1 MLIDWIDS
9 RWGAN
14 RRTAAEGPSSK
25 YTVLKPK
32 YSNVN
37 KPLASSLSP
46 FKYKHHGYQIY
57 SYCGGCMR
65 LFRLLLWRD
74 RFRYKAQTIQ
84 NVHKFL
90 LNLQKHRGGMY
101 LNTFTQF
108 LYFGNTFEV
117 LVLLLHYI
125 SDTNTLFT
133 ARFYFKIKLQN
144 SDWIKWRTLNGYFYM
159 YCPFT

>member
-14 RRTAAEGPSSK
+14 SRTAAEGPSSK

-37 KPLASSLSP
+37 KPLASSLSH

-74 RFRYKAQTIQ
+74 SFRYKAQTIQ

-90 LNLQKHRGGMY
+90 LNVQKHRGGMY

-125 SDTNTLFT
+125 SDTNT